1 MIFRYID
8 EKMADL
14 SPDRICTLFGVS
26 ASGFYAWKRRTL
38 SHRQLDHMVFLAH
51 IRSQFS
57 LSRET
62 YGQSVLKSSQA

>member
-38 SHRQLDHMVFLAH
+38 RVRPQSFL
-51 IRSQFS
+51 
-57 LSRET
+57 
-62 YGQSVLKSSQA
+62 